1 MAEEQSYKAIAV
13 VLVRED
19 GGLDKSSGSGIKM
32 DIFQI
37 DLLAN

>member
-19 GGLDKSSGSGIKM
+19 SGLDKSSGSGIKM